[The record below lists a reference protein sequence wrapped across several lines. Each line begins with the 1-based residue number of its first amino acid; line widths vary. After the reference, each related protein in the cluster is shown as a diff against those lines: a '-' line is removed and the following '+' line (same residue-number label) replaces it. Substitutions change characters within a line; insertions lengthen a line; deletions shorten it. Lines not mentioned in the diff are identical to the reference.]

1 MNYLGI
7 DLWTKNCWLA
17 YTLEWIIF
25 TLPQVERHILVNE
38 LKKIIKEKNIEAIII
53 WLPYDLYDNDKRQLW
68 RTLPFIEKL
77 KNIFPEIK
85 IDSIDERFTTYESLN
100 ILNSFEK
107 KENIASKKDSMA
119 AFLILE
125 TYLRKN
131 KKDL

>member
-17 YTLEWIIF
+17 YTLEWIVF
-25 TLPQVERHILVNE
+25 TLPQVERHKLVNE
-38 LKKIIKEKNIEAIII
+38 LKKIIKEKNIEVIVV
-53 WLPYDLYDNDKRQLW
+53 WLPYDLYGNDKKQLE
-68 RTLPFIEKL
+68 RTLDFIEKL

-85 IDSIDERFTTYESLN
+85 IDSVDERFTTFESIN
-100 ILNSFEK
+100 ILSSFEK

-125 TYLRKN
+125 TYLEKI